1 METHFIT
8 WLILGIYIIILLGIG
23 WWGYLKSNTITD
35 YYVGGR
41 SLGLWVVSFSFFA
54 TYFSSS
60 GFVGGGG
67 FGFQMGF
74 GWSSTDPFFCI
85 LFAVIAW
92 TTIGPRLRHYTD
104 KLGSITLPDFF
115 GFRYDNMLPRFV
127 AAIIILFAYTFY
139 MVAIY
144 KAAGEAF
151 KVLLGIP
158 YVVGILI
165 TMVPVIIYTA
175 FGGFRAVTMTDLI
188 QGILVLFGGLM
199 LFVLVLVEVGG
210 WNSGIDQLKTIQL
223 IGNIPGEKLLHLD
236 GFGPPP
242 IIKAGRMVHFLIT
255 LSLAIGIVFLSAP
268 HLVVRFYAAKDQR
281 IISRGMILC
290 PILVAVFTMCVYSIG
305 PFAWLIIPKIVPAS
319 EVMNY
324 FKNPDQ
330 VIPLLTSVLFHP
342 VVGTIVLIAAI
353 SAGMSTINSLLL
365 TLATSFGRDVICVIN
380 PKLSDKTILSTTRY
394 SSILLAIVPFIIA
407 INPPEVVV
415 VLVGLSFSI
424 IGSAFLSPL
433 VGGLYWKGGTAAGA
447 TWSMILSTTSCIV
460 WYIFLYKKLWIYPI
474 LPGLVIGIVSYL
486 VISAVTKKPDYE
498 KVSIGFDY

>member
-1 METHFIT
+1 MT
-8 WLILGIYIIILLGIG
+8 WLILGLYILILLGIG
-23 WWGYLKSNTITD
+23 WWGYYKSKSIEE

-41 SLGLWVVSFSFFA
+41 SLGLWVISFSFFA

-85 LFAVIAW
+85 LFSVIAW
-92 TTIGPRLRHYTD
+92 TAIGPRLRHYTD

-115 GFRYDNMLPRFV
+115 GFRYDHMMPRLV
-127 AAIIILFAYTFY
+127 AAVIILFAYTFY

-151 KVLLGIP
+151 KFLLGVP

-175 FGGFRAVTMTDLI
+175 FGGFRAVTMTDLL
-188 QGILVLFGGLM
+188 QGILILAGGLM
-199 LFVLVLVEVGG
+199 LFGLVMMEVGG

-223 IGNIPGEKLLHLD
+223 LGSIPGEKLLHLD

-242 IIKAGRMVHFLIT
+242 IIKAGRMAHFLIT

-290 PILVAVFTMCVYSIG
+290 PVLVAVFTMCVYSIG
-305 PFAWLIIPKIVPAS
+305 PFAWLIIPKIVPS
-319 EVMNY
+319 TEIINY

-342 VVGTIVLIAAI
+342 IIGTIVLIAAI

-365 TLATSFGRDVICVIN
+365 TLATSFGRDVIYVIN
-380 PKLSDKTILSTTRY
+380 PKLSEKTILLATRY
-394 SSILLAIVPFIIA
+394 SSIVLAIVPFVIA

-447 TWSMILSTTSCIV
+447 TWSMVLSTISCIL
-460 WYIFLYKKLWIYPI
+460 WYVFLYNTTAKH
-474 LPGLVIGIVSYL
+474 
-486 VISAVTKKPDYE
+486 
-498 KVSIGFDY
+498 